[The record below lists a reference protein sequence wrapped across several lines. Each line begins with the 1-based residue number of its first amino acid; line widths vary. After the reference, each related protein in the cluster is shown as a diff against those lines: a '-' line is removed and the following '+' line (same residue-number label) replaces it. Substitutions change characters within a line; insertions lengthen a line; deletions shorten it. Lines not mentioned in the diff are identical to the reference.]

1 MYTLTRLN
9 DGLINTAPD
18 IRWLEFDFHGRCKAQ
33 FKEIKV
39 GRGLILSP
47 FTIYFTWQTTL
58 VTEIIEQRENYIK
71 FQTKNSIYELTTT
84 I

>member
-1 MYTLTRLN
+1 MYTLKRLN
-9 DGLINTAPD
+9 DGLINTSPD

-33 FKEIKV
+33 FKYIKV
-39 GRGLILSP
+39 GRALILSP

-71 FQTKNSIYELTTT
+71 FQTKNSIYELVKS
-84 I
+84 